1 MTTTRYAFPTQDGL
15 ELVALAKLWLST
27 DNNKDKKAVAN
38 LLDRALRMGDAAFI
52 RVRRCRYHGD
62 DARGG
67 WGHQ

>member
-27 DNNKDKKAVAN
+27 DHNKDKKAVAN

-52 RVRRCRYHGD
+52 RV
-62 DARGG
+62 
-67 WGHQ
+67 

>member
-15 ELVALAKLWLST
+15 ELIALAKLWLST

-52 RVRRCRYHGD
+52 RVRPMPVSR
-62 DARGG
+62 
-67 WGHQ
+67 